1 MILIL
6 NIVFNAV
13 AKNHFISKK
22 FNKKSYMLSIS
33 NLCFLYLLLKNLKST
48 EIFIIYI
55 RQKYNTDKYDKY
67 L

>member
-6 NIVFNAV
+6 NIVFNSV
-13 AKNHFISKK
+13 SKNHFISKIY
-22 FNKKSYMLSIS
+22 NKKSYMLSIS
-33 NLCFLYLLLKNLKST
+33 KLCFLYLLLKNLKST

-55 RQKYNTDKYDKY
+55 RQKYSTEKYDKY